1 MRRWHQDVLV
11 DVRQRRHNGCH
22 RARCV
27 RCHFEKV
34 MHIPSRKE
42 CIARVKFR
50 EQLREIGR

>member
-1 MRRWHQDVLV
+1 MRRWHRDVLV

-34 MHIPSRKE
+34 MQIPSRKE
-42 CIARVKFR
+42 CIARAKFR